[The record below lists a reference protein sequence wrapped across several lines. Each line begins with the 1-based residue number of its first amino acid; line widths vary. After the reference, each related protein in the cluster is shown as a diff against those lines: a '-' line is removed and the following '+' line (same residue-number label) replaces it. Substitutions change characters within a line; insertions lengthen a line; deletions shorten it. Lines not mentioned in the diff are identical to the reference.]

1 MLSACMVNENAT
13 HGLRG
18 NAEELR
24 AIAPLD
30 TTLIDET
37 QIRFVH
43 ECGGLKRVFA
53 GLSAHGARGLPVQL
67 RINRRQE
74 LFAGGCVATAP
85 REEEPGDVG
94 GWRAW
99 ALVIRFQGFF
109 RVRE

>member
-1 MLSACMVNENAT
+1 M
-13 HGLRG
+13 
-18 NAEELR
+18 
-24 AIAPLD
+24 
-30 TTLIDET
+30 
-37 QIRFVH
+37 H

-53 GLSAHGARGLPVQL
+53 GLSAHGARSLPVQL
-67 RINRRQE
+67 RVNRRQE

-94 GWRAW
+94 RWRAW